1 MTDLSTL
8 ASGYGFQIC
17 NMQQLQ
23 STIKHDACTI
33 SAQGCMSQA
42 WLADVPVGMQDSMV
56 TMATTPS
63 LGVAFHHRAAYSCVI
78 VSVLAICT
86 GVPYFTPI

>member
-1 MTDLSTL
+1 
-8 ASGYGFQIC
+8 
-17 NMQQLQ
+17 
-23 STIKHDACTI
+23 
-33 SAQGCMSQA
+33 MSQA